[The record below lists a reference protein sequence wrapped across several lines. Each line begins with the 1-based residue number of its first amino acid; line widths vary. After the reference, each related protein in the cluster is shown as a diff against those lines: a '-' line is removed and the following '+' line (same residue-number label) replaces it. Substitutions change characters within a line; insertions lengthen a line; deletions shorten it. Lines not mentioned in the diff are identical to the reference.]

1 VEHLYLSHIVLLNIK
16 YDMTIIRRQFM
27 RGTDPT
33 NSTWV
38 YLMLISLVYLY
49 KYMSIYYKF
58 YEY

>member
-1 VEHLYLSHIVLLNIK
+1 
-16 YDMTIIRRQFM
+16 M